1 MSSALLPNSDIARR
15 DRNFAF
21 VCQMRNLNMR
31 RSNPDQ
37 RHFCEDP
44 LYGRHD
50 NLVAEKQLAHSRPC
64 LVLTHDVIGH
74 RDKVTTA
81 AVER

>member
-1 MSSALLPNSDIARR
+1 MQKLEDEVIG
-15 DRNFAF
+15 F
-21 VCQMRNLNMR
+21 NLMHL
-31 RSNPDQ
+31 DQ
-37 RHFCEDP
+37 RHFHEDP

-50 NLVAEKQLAHSRPC
+50 DFFAEKQLAHSRPC

-81 AVER
+81 AIER